1 MYHKHAQSINS
12 GNRESHEL
20 KGMSKNYHTPLITKL
35 VNRKRKAKVKVV
47 GNPEMETGEY
57 SCSVKQCTR
66 DKQTGRQKGG
76 GGWCGGQHL
85 SCLACLDG
93 EDFAF
98 LLVGCVQAILAGS
111 CSQRCHQLPSFSCP
125 SPAFTERILS
135 LASSS

>member
-66 DKQTGRQKGG
+66 DKQTGRQKGDNTF
-76 GGWCGGQHL
+76 
-85 SCLACLDG
+85 LAW
-93 EDFAF
+93 
-98 LLVGCVQAILAGS
+98 
-111 CSQRCHQLPSFSCP
+111 
-125 SPAFTERILS
+125 PAWMVRILLFCLWVVFRLFWLAHALRDAISFPLFPVLAPPS
-135 LASSS
+135 LNES